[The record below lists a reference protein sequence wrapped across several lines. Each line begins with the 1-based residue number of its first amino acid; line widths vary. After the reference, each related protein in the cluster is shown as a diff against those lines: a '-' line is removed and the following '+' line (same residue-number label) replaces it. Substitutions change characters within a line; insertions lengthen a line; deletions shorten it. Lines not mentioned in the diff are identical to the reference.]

1 MVGCKSVNNGISL
14 NTSSTLLREDVPSLH
29 DLVVSSTKNS
39 GLRLYGTGQSIH
51 YHIVSLN
58 NTMYMVSFMKH
69 MIYINIKTVKVIIT
83 VYIKLAVK
91 KLVSYHCDTK
101 HVFFMHYF
109 EVLKISV

>member
-14 NTSSTLLREDVPSLH
+14 NTPSTLLREDVPSLH

-58 NTMYMVSFMKH
+58 NTMYKYMVSFMKH
-69 MIYINIKTVKVIIT
+69 MIYINIKTVRVIIT
-83 VYIKLAVK
+83 VQYIKLAVK
-91 KLVSYHCDTK
+91 NLFHITVTK
-101 HVFFMHYF
+101 TGVFHALF
-109 EVLKISV
+109 